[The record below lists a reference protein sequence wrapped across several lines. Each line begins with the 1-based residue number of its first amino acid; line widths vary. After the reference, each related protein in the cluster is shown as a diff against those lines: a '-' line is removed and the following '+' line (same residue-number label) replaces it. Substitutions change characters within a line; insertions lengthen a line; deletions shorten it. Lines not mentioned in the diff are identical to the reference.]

1 MKRTWETAK
10 KAWEKSAR
18 SGVDAATLKQMGKDG
33 WDKGDFGKKL
43 AAVEKAK
50 DLLARRVAWAAASQ
64 QAKVYKGLLETAAS
78 SRGVTQEGALALKK
92 LIGTVDALIAQ
103 GGAATQDP
111 EPSGRAKRL
120 RLVAQQNAAGGVRTK
135 WLEFGAIDIRAYL
148 VIDEELARLENE
160 GELGFHFSEV
170 QTACAEL
177 VKRTSDAF
185 AKTILALDQKIAALE
200 GEERAKLVVQANE
213 VLKHYAKLVERDVN
227 KAVDDYWNRAL
238 KRRKY
243 LANFKLEVK
252 IDMAVAA
259 VTIAVSSVS
268 IAMSFGA
275 AALSALAIAKAAL
288 DLALSIEKYTRDA
301 DTVKKKLEPK
311 MKDIQKLWKQ
321 RELAKAKGQSQ
332 KASKAVEVLKEA
344 AASAVG
350 QASRAV
356 LTTTSRTLKEATE
369 FTGKLTAAEEEA
381 GKLYKQIEL
390 FTAQFP
396 SAPEGSDARKNK
408 QMAKTFMKFKAMGQ
422 QYADFA
428 GALRQDIAWGERSV
442 EICEKLA
449 DEDYVPQWTKTAGT
463 ATKSAIG
470 LAAVAKVTYQ
480 LATALI

>member
-10 KAWEKSAR
+10 KAWEKSGR
-18 SGVDAATLKQMGKDG
+18 SGMDAATLKQMGKDG

-43 AAVEKAK
+43 AAVDKAN
-50 DLLARRVAWAAASQ
+50 DLLSRRVAWASASK
-64 QAKVYKGLLETAAS
+64 QANVYKDLLDAAVS
-78 SRGVTQEGALALKK
+78 SRGVTRDGALALKK
-92 LIGTVDALIAQ
+92 LVGTIDELLKR

-111 EPSGRAKRL
+111 EPSGRAKRV

-135 WLEFGAIDIRAYL
+135 WLEVGAIDIHAYL
-148 VIDEELARLENE
+148 VIDEELARLEKD

-170 QTACAEL
+170 QTTCADL

-185 AKTILALDQKIAALE
+185 AKTIDALDEKIGMLD
-200 GEERAKLVVQANE
+200 GKDRADKVKEANE
-213 VLKHYAKLVERDVN
+213 VLKHYAKVVERNVN
-227 KAVDDYWNRAL
+227 KAVDDYWDRAL

-243 LANFKLEVK
+243 LANFKREVK
-252 IDMAVAA
+252 IDMAVAT

-275 AALSALAIAKAAL
+275 AAISALAIAKAAL
-288 DLALSIEKYTRDA
+288 ELALSIEKYTRDA
-301 DTVKKKLEPK
+301 DAVKKKLEPK
-311 MKDIQKLWKQ
+311 MKDIQKLWKK
-321 RELAKAKGQSQ
+321 REAAKAKGEGQRG
-332 KASKAVEVLKEA
+332 SKAVEVLKEA
-344 AASAVG
+344 AASAIG
-350 QASRAV
+350 QAAREV

-390 FTAQFP
+390 FTEQFP
-396 SAPEGSDARKNK
+396 SAPEGPDARQNK

-428 GALRQDIAWGERSV
+428 AALRQDIAWGERSV

-470 LAAVAKVTYQ
+470 LTAVAKVTYQ